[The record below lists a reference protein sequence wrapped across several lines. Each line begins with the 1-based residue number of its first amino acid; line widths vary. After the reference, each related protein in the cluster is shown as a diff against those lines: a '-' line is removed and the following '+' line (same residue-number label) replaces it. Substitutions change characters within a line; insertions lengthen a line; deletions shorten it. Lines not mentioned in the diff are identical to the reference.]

1 MAGLIKLYADGS
13 LGSRS
18 AYLQAPYHDEP
29 DNTGLLQYPFNNLFE
44 MVKRSD
50 EAGFQVGIHGI
61 GDAGIWEIL
70 KVYESLEKENPRG
83 QRRWRIEHA
92 QVMDSLAFEKFR
104 QLGVIASMQPSHC
117 ITDLHWAEKR
127 IGKRARFSY
136 AWNSFIEKNIPL
148 AFGTDWPVEPLNPML
163 GLYAAITRQDT
174 LGFPEGGW
182 YQEEKI
188 SLGQAI
194 IAYTAGSAYGVKNEG
209 WCGTLQPGRVADFI
223 VLDRDIFNSIP
234 EEILHAKV
242 LETYLGGKRVYQREG
257 GN

>member
-1 MAGLIKLYADGS
+1 
-13 LGSRS
+13 
-18 AYLQAPYHDEP
+18 
-29 DNTGLLQYPFNNLFE
+29 
-44 MVKRSD
+44 
-50 EAGFQVGIHGI
+50 
-61 GDAGIWEIL
+61 
-70 KVYESLEKENPRG
+70 
-83 QRRWRIEHA
+83 
-92 QVMDSLAFEKFR
+92 
-104 QLGVIASMQPSHC
+104 
-117 ITDLHWAEKR
+117 
-127 IGKRARFSY
+127 
-136 AWNSFIEKNIPL
+136 
-148 AFGTDWPVEPLNPML
+148 ML

-182 YQEEKI
+182 YPEEKI